1 MPIDRGWFH
10 DLFLLPVAAEFVC
23 CVFGS
28 SVLSMGVGPKERA
41 ILAMYVWI
49 EAERMGSIPLF
60 AIQTATHGEWLPEGY
75 AFEQLRATA
84 PALNYVLLRRHHNRE
99 LRKMAS
105 QACSSSG

>member
-1 MPIDRGWFH
+1 M
-10 DLFLLPVAAEFVC
+10 DL
-23 CVFGS
+23 S
-28 SVLSMGVGPKERA
+28 PKERA

-49 EAERMGSIPLF
+49 EAERMGAIPLI
-60 AIQTATHGEWLPEGY
+60 AIHAATHGEWLPQGY

-84 PALNYVLLRRHHNRE
+84 PALNNVLLRRHHNRE